1 MKKVGIL
8 TYHRAK
14 NYGAMVQSYSLV
26 SYLSKKYPAVKFE
39 TVDYQAYAEY
49 KYYLKSVVRN
59 AVKCGPGAALDEL
72 TRNRYMRKFAKTLPL
87 SKFHVVS
94 DDISKLFRRINGKYD
109 LIVVG
114 SDAIFNWKTRVFPT
128 AFFLGEELGCKKASY
143 AASAHGMRYL
153 NESSD
158 KIEYCQK
165 ALADFDYIG
174 VRDAHTERFV
184 SHCSN
189 SLQIHHNCDPSLLL
203 DMKEIDYEAV
213 RKKLIRAG
221 VDLDKPLIL
230 VMSADARIAQP
241 IIEKYTGGCQ
251 FVSLYLRNPLI
262 KKHITNLTPLE
273 WAGIF
278 KFAKITITEYF
289 HGTLLSL
296 KNLTPTVAVDRTEIK
311 EGSEGKIYD
320 VVHNRM
326 ALTDM
331 YYNYSAIK
339 DGSYAERVLE
349 FCERAMNEDMSAR
362 IAAAVEKEAKNVESF
377 TAYLDSIL
385 NKED

>member
-14 NYGAMVQSYSLV
+14 NYGAMVQSYSLI
-26 SYLSKKYPAVKFE
+26 SYLSKKYPTVKFE
-39 TVDYQAYAEY
+39 TIDYQAYAEY

-59 AVKCGPGAALDEL
+59 AVKCGPIAALDEI
-72 TRNRYMRKFAKTLPL
+72 TRNRYMRRFAKTLPL
-87 SKFHVVS
+87 SRFHIVS
-94 DDISKLFRRINGKYD
+94 DDASKLFRKINGKYD
-109 LIVVG
+109 LIIVG

-158 KIEYCQK
+158 KIEYCAK

-174 VRDAHTERFV
+174 VRDAHTERFAK
-184 SHCSN
+184 HCSKD
-189 SLQIHHNCDPSLLL
+189 LVTHHNCDPSLLL
-203 DMKEIDYEAV
+203 DMNDIDYASI
-213 RKKLIRAG
+213 RKKLAKAG
-221 VDLDKPLIL
+221 LDLDKPLIL
-230 VMSADARIAQP
+230 VMSADARVAQP
-241 IIEKYTGGCQ
+241 IIEKYADSCQ

-278 KFAKITITEYF
+278 KFAKITVTEYF

-296 KNLTPTVAVDRTEIK
+296 KNFTPTVAVDRTEIR

-326 ALTDM
+326 LLTDM
-331 YYNYSAIK
+331 YYNYKEIN
-339 DGSYAERVLE
+339 DGSYAERVLD
-349 FCERAMNEDMSAR
+349 FCERAMSEDMSMR
-362 IAAAVEKEAKNVESF
+362 IADAIEKETKNVELF
-377 TAYLDSIL
+377 TEFLDDFVYS
-385 NKED
+385 ED